1 MKRQKRQHDPLQRWA
16 EQIGW
21 KRRVRAVC
29 KPCWEL
35 KYCPYGPLVEEFP
48 LLEKDDER
56 SCRIF
61 GHHCPVF
68 YVAEP
73 LTETRELR
81 AITRSI
87 PRPVQFRVLKRDNQI
102 CAVCRQPVLDG
113 DIHFDHIIPWSKGG
127 PTAEHNIRLLCSAC
141 NRKRGN
147 AFEAEHLVNSFV
159 EHVTEPADA
168 GFVDLLRQFVTDAHA
183 WKKKHGEFPTP
194 EDVCRIVGVR
204 EVSPFEQSMSQLIED
219 LDVFFQSSPP
229 REIVG
234 RVFRALKRRWGFA
247 RGNKVMRLA
256 AAAEAG
262 GVSID
267 TLVTAEAALV
277 RRLGWPVKTTAQERQ
292 KWSRL

>member
-1 MKRQKRQHDPLQRWA
+1 MKRRRDALQRWA
-16 EQIGW
+16 DQVAW

-48 LLEKDDER
+48 LPEKDDER

-81 AITRSI
+81 TITRSI

-102 CAVCRQPVLDG
+102 CAVCGQPVLDG

-147 AFEAEHLVNSFV
+147 SFEAEHLVRSFV

-168 GFVDLLRQFVTDAHA
+168 DFVDLLRDFITDAHE
-183 WKKKHGEFPTP
+183 WKRKHGEFPGP
-194 EDVCRIVGVR
+194 DEVRLIVGVR
-204 EVSPFEQSMSQLIED
+204 KTTSFEESMAQLVKD
-219 LDVFFQSSPP
+219 LGTFFASKPP
-229 REIVG
+229 REIGG
-234 RVFRALKRRWGFA
+234 RVFRALKERWGFGRA
-247 RGNKVMRLA
+247 GKVIRLA
-256 AAAEAG
+256 AAADAG

-267 TLVTAEAALV
+267 TLIRAEAELV
-277 RRLGWPVKTTAQERQ
+277 RRLGWPVKTTDQERR

>member
-1 MKRQKRQHDPLQRWA
+1 MKRKKRRPDALQRWA

-48 LLEKDDER
+48 LPEKDDER

-68 YVAEP
+68 YVAE

-81 AITRSI
+81 TITRNI
-87 PRPVQFRVLKRDNQI
+87 PRPIQFRVLKRDNPI
-102 CAVCRQPVLDG
+102 CAVCKLPVLDA

-147 AFEAEHLVNSFV
+147 AFEAEHLVSSFV
-159 EHVTEPADA
+159 EHVSEPADA
-168 GFVDLLRQFVTDAHA
+168 GFVDLLRQFMADAHD
-183 WKKKHGEFPTP
+183 WKGKHGGLPNPDE
-194 EDVCRIVGVR
+194 VCIIVGVR
-204 EVSPFEQSMSQLIED
+204 KATVSEQSMSQLVKD
-219 LDVFFQSSPP
+219 LEVFFASSAP
-229 REIVG
+229 REISG
-234 RVFRALKRRWGFA
+234 RVFRALKQRWGFG
-247 RGNKVMRLA
+247 RDRKVVRLA
-256 AAAEAG
+256 VAAEAG
-262 GVSID
+262 GVSVD
-267 TLVTAEAALV
+267 TLITAEAELV
-277 RRLGWPVKTTAQERQ
+277 RRLGWPVKNTAQERR
-292 KWSRL
+292 KWGRL